1 MTVTRRLNRP
11 TYIDE
16 RKDLMGSKGSNSN
29 NNTGAFDGI
38 NQEVMAALKEIT
50 DNGNDAEV
58 RRRQDGTIDVFELQ
72 KRKRKRAS

>member
-1 MTVTRRLNRP
+1 
-11 TYIDE
+11 
-16 RKDLMGSKGSNSN
+16 MGSKCSNSN
-29 NNTGAFDGI
+29 SNTGAFDGI